1 MRSVSTVPFAGADR
15 QAVQF
20 VAEPFHP
27 SFRATCRANGFFRA
41 IALELDLSA
50 DGTSLVSSLAVKILN
65 SDFVPTLATFK
76 PKKCSLR
83 SVPLAKPLVR
93 RRSELATLELGAL
106 IEPESTLRSVH
117 PKRISVNVRYPIR
130 DRYLRFMRSWSCMT
144 PRAWPLTCGTRSQY
158 YRARGARPAGDAAV
172 RCRGWFATLWL
183 RSQSAAWVVGV
194 PHPLPWRKSPRL
206 RTALRLRSEN
216 RQRVQRR
223 SGAARNAERRADEQ
237 KRPAAPLPRFAG
249 QRVQI
254 QIVEERHAETDQRQ
268 LVQRIDQALDVR
280 GDDVAHAV
288 GADLYPTRGRTEQQP
303 SVDSRVGRKRGAKA
317 SSSGFQNVNE
327 RRVLTLS
334 PSDSDSSPKTP
345 KCREMAHVRVTGTI
359 G

>member
-1 MRSVSTVPFAGADR
+1 MISYLPLPPSSRRNVPSG
-15 QAVQF
+15 
-20 VAEPFHP
+20 PFHWP
-27 SFRATCRANGFFRA
+27 SH
-41 IALELDLSA
+41 LSVA
-50 DGTSLVSSLAVKILN
+50 
-65 SDFVPTLATFK
+65 
-76 PKKCSLR
+76 C
-83 SVPLAKPLVR
+83 
-93 RRSELATLELGAL
+93 SELATLELGAL

-144 PRAWPLTCGTRSQY
+144 PRACPLTCGTRDHDTTEREG
-158 YRARGARPAGDAAV
+158 RARRATLPLDAAAGS
-172 RCRGWFATLWL
+172 RPCGCARRAPHGW
-183 RSQSAAWVVGV
+183 SASLTRYRWRLASVANRAA
-194 PHPLPWRKSPRL
+194 PPLRKSPAGSAEIRC
-206 RTALRLRSEN
+206 RPERGAPSRQTETSSGPAAALR
-216 RQRVQRR
+216 
-223 SGAARNAERRADEQ
+223 G
-237 KRPAAPLPRFAG
+237 PAGPNPCW
-249 QRVQI
+249 
-254 QIVEERHAETDQRQ
+254 RHAETDQRQ